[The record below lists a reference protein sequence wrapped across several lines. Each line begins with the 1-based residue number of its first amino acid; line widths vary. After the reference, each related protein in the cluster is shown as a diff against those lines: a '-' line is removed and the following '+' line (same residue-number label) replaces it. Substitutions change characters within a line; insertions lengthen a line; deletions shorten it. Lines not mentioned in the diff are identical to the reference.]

1 MFLASHKNK
10 EHPSVCRRIS
20 SFRIVGCLAM
30 LIERNPTLRLAE
42 TRALKLFA
50 SVCTVRERV
59 TERRW
64 LNNSAVETRSRE
76 MFTSD
81 NNYIRHYGT
90 SVIYDAHYVLCIA
103 GITLVCCAV
112 HKEPRRAE
120 RMTTGFDKHITRKR
134 SILPWPRATARSS
147 AQIASLYRRLMPA
160 DVGVYRRNGIAL
172 QYISVYIYDTA

>member
-1 MFLASHKNK
+1 
-10 EHPSVCRRIS
+10 
-20 SFRIVGCLAM
+20 
-30 LIERNPTLRLAE
+30 
-42 TRALKLFA
+42 
-50 SVCTVRERV
+50 
-59 TERRW
+59 
-64 LNNSAVETRSRE
+64 

-160 DVGVYRRNGIAL
+160 DVGVYRRNSIVVRYIFIYIRCAFNPGTRLRCAPSLSNNGHGLGENTKLILAL
-172 QYISVYIYDTA
+172 IYARRSLKKYAPP